1 MVLPILSPVGA
12 GMRQVKAAIRRCYD
26 NATQRSYALNEID
39 RQLDSILQ
47 ISNGFFI
54 EAGANDGK
62 SQSNTLMLERRR
74 GWKGL
79 LIEPVPDLYNK
90 CREFRFDCHVVQA
103 ALVPLGYSADSIE
116 INCCGLMSSVNRAM
130 KSDEATAQ
138 HIAIGAAQQK
148 LQPYVKTVPAR
159 ALSDILDELQV
170 TKVDL
175 LSLDVEGF
183 EADALRGLDFSRHAP
198 TYILVEERFPE
209 DVYSVLS
216 PYYDSMCMLSHHDR
230 LYIRRDEN

>member
-1 MVLPILSPVGA
+1 V
-12 GMRQVKAAIRRCYD
+12 
-26 NATQRSYALNEID
+26 TQRSYALNEID

-47 ISNGFFI
+47 MRNGFFI

-62 SQSNTLMLERRR
+62 AQSNTLMLERRR

-79 LIEPVPDLYNK
+79 LIEPVPELFKK
-90 CREFRFDCHVVQA
+90 CSDYRFDCHVVQA
-103 ALVPLGYSADSIE
+103 ALVPLGYSKDSIE

-138 HIAIGAAQQK
+138 HIAIGASEQK
-148 LQPYVKTVPAR
+148 LQPYVSNVPAR
-159 ALSDILDELQV
+159 TLSDILDELQV
-170 TKVDL
+170 KKVDL

-183 EADALRGLDFSRHAP
+183 EADALRGIDFNRHAP

-209 DVYSVLS
+209 DVRNVLS

-230 LYIRRDEN
+230 LYVRRDED